1 MDGGGR
7 PRNPYRP
14 WTRGPFMPV
23 DRDSPT
29 LDLPLADESAT
40 GRLAERLA
48 AVARAGDVI
57 ALSGPLGA
65 GKTTFARA
73 FVGALCRRS
82 GRAPEEVPSPTFTL
96 VQTYDFPGKPVYHF
110 DLFRIESPDDA
121 LELGIEDAFA
131 EGISLIEWPERLGGW
146 LPTERL
152 DVELAPG
159 PDANARRAR
168 IVGHGGWR
176 YRLKEL
182 SLDG

>member
-1 MDGGGR
+1 MIAR
-7 PRNPYRP
+7 
-14 WTRGPFMPV
+14 T
-23 DRDSPT
+23 
-29 LDLPLADESAT
+29 LADEDAT
-40 GRLAERLA
+40 ARLA
-48 AVARAGDVI
+48 AAIARRARPGDTI
-57 ALSGPLGA
+57 ALHGDLGA
-65 GKTTFARA
+65 GKTAFARGFIA
-73 FVGALCRRS
+73 ACAAAED
-82 GRAPEEVPSPTFTL
+82 APAEEVPSPTFTL

-176 YRLKEL
+176 RRLKEL